1 MSYKLK
7 KYGKKT
13 ESYLKILEEE
23 TLKTGSSVSEIIK
36 REHFDIAVRKIAIG
50 NCITSIK
57 KIQRINFL
65 EIFEKING
73 VEEVLRSDPA
83 GVYENMDYKTK
94 EDYRNKIKEISKK
107 TKVSEMYIAQKL
119 LELASQAKTNLD
131 ENNSSVEIVTER
143 NKKIHIG
150 YYLFGKNINLLYQ
163 KLQYNEEKAISSNKK
178 AKIYIYFL
186 YLCTAILSGLIASKY
201 PQNAHNM
208 WINVLS
214 FLLLIIPISELV
226 IQIIQ
231 YILSKIV
238 KPKLIPKMDFYNG
251 IPKEE
256 GTIVVIPTIVSSKE
270 KVKEMFRKLEVDFL
284 ANKSE
289 NLYFCLLGDCKESN
303 LEQENYDKEVIK
315 TGLEEVQR

>member
-1 MSYKLK
+1 MK

-107 TKVSEMYIAQKL
+107 TKVSEMYIVQKL
-119 LELASQAKTNLD
+119 LELASQAKINLD

-143 NKKIHIG
+143 NKKNQIG

-163 KLQYNEEKAISSNKK
+163 KLQNNEQNAISSNKK
-178 AKIYIYFL
+178 
-186 YLCTAILSGLIASKY
+186 
-201 PQNAHNM
+201 
-208 WINVLS
+208 
-214 FLLLIIPISELV
+214 
-226 IQIIQ
+226 
-231 YILSKIV
+231 
-238 KPKLIPKMDFYNG
+238 
-251 IPKEE
+251 
-256 GTIVVIPTIVSSKE
+256 E
-270 KVKEMFRKLEVDFL
+270 KK
-284 ANKSE
+284 
-289 NLYFCLLGDCKESN
+289 
-303 LEQENYDKEVIK
+303 
-315 TGLEEVQR
+315 